1 MDKIIIKEVTAKKVY
16 HNFYCDHCDKFL
28 DTCIEADDGYYRD
41 PNGGNEVRMCMP
53 FDTSNPFVGL
63 LCDDCM
69 KEFRDKI
76 DTTIINI
83 AREYGLK
90 SEEEEEEDE

>member
-1 MDKIIIKEVTAKKVY
+1 
-16 HNFYCDHCDKFL
+16 
-28 DTCIEADDGYYRD
+28 
-41 PNGGNEVRMCMP
+41 
-53 FDTSNPFVGL
+53 
-63 LCDDCM
+63 M